1 MSSMSVEIDLLKMY
15 IYYSMSLSFMSS
27 MSTEIDLLFT
37 YVNNK

>member
-1 MSSMSVEIDLLKMY
+1 MSVEIDLLKMY